1 MGETWTLSLCIFR
14 TCGLPSCLSS
24 LFIPHVKG
32 ALRVEWV
39 RTHVLLSPCLG
50 WVCWS
55 SSQNHTSPR
64 MLCWRCFHVRAAHVF
79 LETSM
84 AADSRD
90 CEGAAGFLYTCS
102 RSPTDL
108 VFWDWPNLGQRLRA
122 AGLGVTAHLRTQY
135 SLQTEAL
142 GGFDHNL
149 CTLLNSFI
157 YLSFF
162 LIVLHLSCG
171 IFLYTLSMISLS
183 DILFVI
189 FYRLSFHPTDCLR
202 DYAFTLF
209 LS

>member
-1 MGETWTLSLCIFR
+1 MGEIWTLSLCIFR

-24 LFIPHVKG
+24 LYIPHVKG

-39 RTHVLLSPCLG
+39 RTHVLLHPCLD

-122 AGLGVTAHLRTQY
+122 AGLRVIAHLRTQY

-149 CTLLNSFI
+149 CILLKSFI
-157 YLSFF
+157 YLSCFYLFYIWVVVFSYILWVWSPF
-162 LIVLHLSCG
+162 LI
-171 IFLYTLSMISLS
+171 Y
-183 DILFVI
+183 
-189 FYRLSFHPTDCLR
+189 CL
-202 DYAFTLF
+202 
-209 LS
+209 